1 MILSNIEL
9 LLNYCSRFYDRQFY
23 TRTNVNNNK
32 VSDFEN
38 FIQQYFN
45 KGQQL
50 KLGLPSVS
58 DLASIKYVFI
68 GYLSDLLKKE
78 TGISVRN
85 TFTIILFTKAKY
97 LLFKLK

>member
-58 DLASIKYVFI
+58 DCGKALNMSA

-78 TGISVRN
+78 TGISLRN
-85 TFTIILFTKAKY
+85 TFIIILFTKQNTC
-97 LLFKLK
+97 F